1 MQSVLSSSVQYL
13 LAVSKFSSLYPALS
27 KISLQI
33 QGHRPPFF
41 FLLFLNLFS
50 PASSVQKHLKTFTVS
65 RGSGHLL
72 TSIRHLRKKPSVSTC
87 LATVSCLD
95 LGTCQMDYFLL
106 CKNWTCDSAH
116 FCKYLF
122 RCWYRSK
129 QSVLQLLWIT
139 LSVPWQKY
147 LLILSKYWKLPQA
160 MTSEL
165 INVSS
170 CTKGMLLNFLAG
182 VEKGL
187 ATQPKLRILTIS
199 KIQLL
204 NNLLGVNQIIHA
216 IKLIIKS
223 KIELCEKIM
232 MCNLFIQFQI
242 TQITHYFS
250 LSWVYFVLM

>member
-170 CTKGMLLNFLAG
+170 GTKGMLLSFLAG
-182 VEKGL
+182 V
-187 ATQPKLRILTIS
+187 
-199 KIQLL
+199 
-204 NNLLGVNQIIHA
+204 
-216 IKLIIKS
+216 
-223 KIELCEKIM
+223 
-232 MCNLFIQFQI
+232 
-242 TQITHYFS
+242 
-250 LSWVYFVLM
+250 